1 MRHSAFALVLTL
13 GLTAAL
19 GAQPPAARSGVTPGT
34 AVAATQPPGA
44 AQRPTPQQQRR
55 RGAQVMEFRSP
66 AFPEGGAIP
75 VKHSQAG
82 AKLSP
87 PLEWSNV
94 PDGTQSFVLIV
105 HDPHTAVQSGPDTL
119 LHWMVWNI
127 PATARAL
134 PEGVPH
140 ADELPDG
147 SRQISVSGPYYRG
160 PGAPAS
166 GPVRHY
172 VFELFAL
179 DTTIDVPAI
188 GQSPAATRAAV
199 VAAMQGHVLGKGAYV
214 GTFRR

>member
-1 MRHSAFALVLTL
+1 MRHAAFALALTL
-13 GLTAAL
+13 GLSAAL
-19 GAQPPAARSGVTPGT
+19 AAQAPTSSTSVTAGA
-34 AVAATQPPGA
+34 AVAAAQPRPGA
-44 AQRPTPQQQRR
+44 QAAPQQQRR
-55 RGAQVMEFRSP
+55 RTVQVMRFGSP
-66 AFPEGGAIP
+66 AFPEGGRIP
-75 VKHSQAG
+75 AKHTQTG
-82 AKLSP
+82 AELSP
-87 PLEWSNV
+87 PLEWSEV
-94 PDGTQSFVLIV
+94 PDGTESFVLIV
-105 HDPHTAVQSGPDTL
+105 HDPHTAVQSSPDTL

-134 PEGVPH
+134 PEGVAH

-199 VAAMQGHVLGKGAYV
+199 VAAMQGHVIGKGAYV